1 MKYLSIWRHAKAERP
16 EQYQNDFD
24 RPLADRGLRDAA
36 RMAALIAALEPGVD
50 RILSSPA
57 ARTAQTVQK
66 LLEALGGRLEPVW
79 DATLYLAPATTLL
92 SILKTLPEDVG
103 HLVLVGHNPGLEE
116 LASGLCGTGPADS
129 FVRMPTATLAHLTV
143 DANRWHSLRWGGSQ
157 LKLLI
162 PPKAFEN
169 KAE

>member
-143 DANRWHSLRWGGSQ
+143 DTNRWHSLRWGGSQ

>member
-24 RPLADRGLRDAA
+24 RPLADRGLRDAGTHGCPD
-36 RMAALIAALEPGVD
+36 RSPRTWCRRHPAAP
-50 RILSSPA
+50 PA

-103 HLVLVGHNPGLEE
+103 HPVLVGHNPGLEE
-116 LASGLCGTGPADS
+116 LASGLCGTGRADS

-143 DANRWHSLRWGGSQ
+143 DTNRWHSLPSGEAAS
-157 LKLLI
+157 
-162 PPKAFEN
+162 
-169 KAE
+169 

>member
-50 RILSSPA
+50 QILSSPA

-66 LLEALGGRLEPVW
+66 LLEALGGRLEPAW

-92 SILKTLPEDVG
+92 SILKTLPEKVC

-143 DANRWHSLRWGGSQ
+143 DTNHWRSLRWGGSQ

-162 PPKAFEN
+162 PPKTLEN